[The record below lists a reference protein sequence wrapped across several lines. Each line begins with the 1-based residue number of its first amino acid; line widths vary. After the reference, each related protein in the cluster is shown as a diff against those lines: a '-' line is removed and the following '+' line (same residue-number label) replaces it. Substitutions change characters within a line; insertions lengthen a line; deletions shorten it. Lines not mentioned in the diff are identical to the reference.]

1 MEPSENG
8 NSDTHRPGASANG
21 AGAHMNDSAA
31 TGNGATLNGN
41 GPHANGAAV
50 SENAGLSAKRRL
62 GLAFGPTYEEA
73 TLGLPNYWYPVMFSV
88 QIGKRPKALKIL
100 GQEIVLTRVKK
111 KVYVLE
117 NRCPHVGIPL
127 HNGRF

>member
-8 NSDTHRPGASANG
+8 NSSTNGRGASANG
-21 AGAHMNDSAA
+21 NGVHVNGNGNGSYVN
-31 TGNGATLNGN
+31 GNGA
-41 GPHANGAAV
+41 HATGTAT
-50 SENAGLSAKRRL
+50 SENASLSAKRRL

-88 QIGKRPKALKIL
+88 QLGKRPKALKIL

-117 NRCPHVGIPL
+117 N
-127 HNGRF
+127 